1 MVTLDGWFLKL
12 YFEAKGRARKR
23 RDFLAL
29 AAAASPGRITAL
41 LGGPAVARAPS
52 SPSASRGD
60 KERIQPDSLTEL
72 ICKEKYWPRK

>member
-12 YFEAKGRARKR
+12 YSEAKGQARKR

-29 AAAASPGRITAL
+29 AAAAGPGRITAL

-52 SPSASRGD
+52 SPSASKGNE
-60 KERIQPDSLTEL
+60 ERIQPDSLTER
-72 ICKEKYWPRK
+72 ICKERY